1 MASAYQPK
9 GGWQAWQL
17 PSGRRNAASSAM
29 EEDSSL
35 ELQCSIALQS
45 TELHIVGMNCVC
57 ADHRHTAPLLTTDGK
72 SAKTVFP
79 QKHTATKWA
88 QPRLPYVCVR
98 RTWQYRHRTGKDIK
112 HVLYVPAMPYVHC
125 SVHSTAVHGL
135 DIKHRKTENSQR
147 KFHGG
152 PHLSLGLHVISKLCH
167 ICWELPFKPT
177 NICEE
182 NAT

>member
-1 MASAYQPK
+1 MPASQR
-9 GGWQAWQL
+9 GGGSCPPAEEMRPPRPWKKT
-17 PSGRRNAASSAM
+17 PHYTAM
-29 EEDSSL
+29 PH
-35 ELQCSIALQS
+35 CYP
-45 TELHIVGMNCVC
+45 ELHCKDELGT
-57 ADHRHTAPLLTTDGK
+57 DHRHTAPLLTTDGK

-88 QPRLPYVCVR
+88 KPCLPYVCVR

-167 ICWELPFKPT
+167 ICWKPPFKPT

>member
-1 MASAYQPK
+1 M
-9 GGWQAWQL
+9 AWQL
-17 PSGRRNAASSAM
+17 PSGRRNAPFSSSSAM

-35 ELQCSIALQS
+35 CWCTNTAL
-45 TELHIVGMNCVC
+45 LHPTTLHYTAGMNCVC
-57 ADHRHTAPLLTTDGK
+57 SDQHQTAPPLLTTDGK

-88 QPRLPYVCVR
+88 QPRLPYVCVH

-167 ICWELPFKPT
+167 ICWKPPFKPT